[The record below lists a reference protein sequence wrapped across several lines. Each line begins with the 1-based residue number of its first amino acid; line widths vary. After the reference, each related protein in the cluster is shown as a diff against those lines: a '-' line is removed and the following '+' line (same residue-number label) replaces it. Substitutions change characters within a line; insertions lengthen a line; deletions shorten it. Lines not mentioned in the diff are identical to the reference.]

1 MDYVIMVDSD
11 SEIPYTWEDEY
22 DLKVLLMPYTVND
35 EEFEYDLGRNTN
47 IAEFYDKMRQGA
59 KVTTAQRNP
68 LDFIEMWKPMLE
80 DGKDILYIGFSSQL
94 SGTFHCS
101 ELAREEILPSY
112 PGRKI
117 LLVDTLTIS
126 MPLGLLIKKAVELKA
141 AGKSIEETAEWVEN
155 NKQRAQAIFTVDDLA
170 YLKRGGRV
178 TGAQAFFGTLLEV
191 KPVLHVSTEGKLVPL
206 NKVKGRKKALK
217 FLVDSLEARG
227 KDLENELVAIIHAD
241 CLKDAESLKAQI
253 ESRLKVKE
261 LLITS
266 VGPVIGSHAGPGTIA
281 VCFMGENREFAV

>member
-1 MDYVIMVDSD
+1 MDYIIMVDTD
-11 SEIPYTWEDEY
+11 SEIPYSWEDEY
-22 DLKVLLMPYTVND
+22 ELAVLKMPYTVND
-35 EEFEYDLGRNTN
+35 VEYEYDLGRNTD
-47 IAEFYDKMRQGA
+47 IIEFYDKMRKGA

-141 AGKSIEETAEWVEN
+141 AGKSIEETAEWVDS

-217 FLVDSLEARG
+217 FLVDALETRG

-241 CLKDAESLKAQI
+241 CINDAETLKAQI
-253 ESRLKVKE
+253 ESRMKVKE
-261 LLITS
+261 ILITP

-281 VCFMGENREFAV
+281 VCFMGENREFSV

>member
-1 MDYVIMVDSD
+1 MDYIIMVDTD
-11 SEIPYTWEDEY
+11 SEIPYSWEDEY
-22 DLKVLLMPYTVND
+22 NLAVLKMPYTVND
-35 EEFEYDLGRNTN
+35 VEYEYDLGRNTD
-47 IAEFYDKMRQGA
+47 IIEFYDKMREGA

-80 DGKDILYIGFSSQL
+80 AGKDILYIGFSSQL

-101 ELAREEILPSY
+101 ELARDEILPSY

-141 AGKSIEETAEWVEN
+141 AGKSIEETAEWVDA

-206 NKVKGRKKALK
+206 NKVKGRKKAMK

-227 KDLENELVAIIHAD
+227 RDLENELVAIIHAD
-241 CLKDAESLKAQI
+241 CIKDAEVLKAQI
-253 ESRLKVKE
+253 ESRMKVKE
-261 LLITS
+261 IIITP

-281 VCFMGENREFAV
+281 VCFMGENREFTA

>member
-1 MDYVIMVDSD
+1 MDYIIMVDSD
-11 SEIPYTWEDEY
+11 SEIPYTWEDDY
-22 DLKVLLMPYTVND
+22 NVKVLRMPYTVND
-35 EEFEYDLGRNTN
+35 KEYEYDLGRDTD
-47 IAEFYDKMRQGA
+47 IVEFFDMMRKGA

-68 LDFIEMWKPMLE
+68 QDFIDMWKPMLE

-101 ELAREEILPSY
+101 ELAREEILQSY

-126 MPLGLLIKKAVELKA
+126 MPLGLLIKKAIELKA
-141 AGKSIEETAEWVEN
+141 AGKSIGETAEWVEN
-155 NKQRAQAIFTVDDLA
+155 NKQRAQAIFTVDDLQ

-191 KPVLHVSTEGKLVPL
+191 KPVLHVNTQGKLVPL

-217 FLVDSLEARG
+217 FLIDSLEARG
-227 KDLENELVAIIHAD
+227 RDLENELVAIIHAD
-241 CLKDAESLKAQI
+241 CIKDAENLKAQI
-253 ESRLKVKE
+253 ESRMKVKE
-261 LLITS
+261 IMIS
-266 VGPVIGSHAGPGTIA
+266 PIGPVIGSHAGPGTIA
-281 VCFMGENREFAV
+281 VCFLGENREFAV